1 MRDES
6 KESQREEGTAKA
18 WLPMRKSL
26 ALGAHSYNCFRFPDL
41 PERGM
46 KKRGK
51 VLRDPRTGPGLLM
64 IEGRQYRFCLDGVWK
79 SEIPPKPGLTVD
91 VKLDQAGRILA
102 ITAVSDTQ
110 LAEEQAERS
119 VDATKMAGAKILRK
133 IAAKCGM
140 PNLLRR

>member
-1 MRDES
+1 
-6 KESQREEGTAKA
+6 
-18 WLPMRKSL
+18 
-26 ALGAHSYNCFRFPDL
+26 
-41 PERGM
+41 M

-64 IEGRQYRFCLDGVWK
+64 IEGRQYRFCLEGIWK
-79 SEIPPKPGLTVD
+79 SEIPPKPGLTVE
-91 VKLDQAGRILA
+91 VKLDHAGQILA
-102 ITAVSDTQ
+102 ITAVSDSQ

-119 VDATKMAGAKILRK
+119 TDAKPGGVKILRK

>member
-6 KESQREEGTAKA
+6 TESQREEGTAKA
-18 WLPMRKSL
+18 WLPMRESL
-26 ALGAHSYNCFRFPDL
+26 APGAHSYNCFRFPDL
-41 PERGM
+41 PKRGM

-64 IEGRQYRFCLDGVWK
+64 IEGRQYWFCLEGVWK

-102 ITAVSDTQ
+102 ITAVSDSQ

-119 VDATKMAGAKILRK
+119 VDTGKAAGVKILRK